1 VTPRDAIRAGV
12 ESRHAQAVALSHRIH
27 ASPELGFA
35 EQLASGWM
43 ASELAACGLNVNL
56 GVCDLPTALTATAG
70 SGPLTIA
77 ICAEYDAL
85 PDIGHACGHNIIA
98 AAGYLAAAALAPL
111 ADDLGIALRVLGTP
125 AEEAGGG
132 KVLMLE
138 RGAFDGVHAAVMA
151 HPAARDCFEP
161 FYPASSPL
169 RVGYRGRAAHAAAW
183 PERGVNAADAITVA
197 QVAIGLLRQH
207 IHGTDRIHGFVSRGG
222 SAANIVPDHTELTL
236 TVRSATID
244 NLKTLLPRVEACLE
258 AGAMATGCTAEIR
271 QAAPVYAEMRHDPDL
286 AAGFAANARLLGH
299 VPPAAAGAERA
310 AGSTDMGNVSQVIPA
325 IHPLLKIETAG
336 AVNHQPAFA
345 DACAGPDADRLVADA
360 ALALAWTIAD
370 VAADPDRRARLLAKP
385 APPAPR

>member
-1 VTPRDAIRAGV
+1 MTTPRDAIRVGV
-12 ESRHAQAVALSHRIH
+12 ESRHTQAVALSHRIH

-35 EQLASGWM
+35 EHNASGLV
-43 ASELAACGLNVNL
+43 ASELAACGLDVTL
-56 GVCDLPTALTATAG
+56 GLCDLPTALSGTAG
-70 SGPLTIA
+70 PGPLTIA

-98 AAGYLAAAALAPL
+98 ASACLAAAALAPL

-125 AEEAGGG
+125 AEETGGG

-138 RGAFDGVHAAVMA
+138 RGAFGGVHAALMA

-169 RVGYRGRAAHAAAW
+169 IASYRGRAAHAAAW

-197 QVAIGLLRQH
+197 QVGIGLLRQH
-207 IHGTDRIHGFVSRGG
+207 ILGTDRIHGFVSRGG

-236 TVRSATID
+236 TVRAATLD
-244 NLKTLLPRVEACLE
+244 GLQSLLPRVEACLR
-258 AGAMATGCTAEIR
+258 AGAMATGCSAEIR
-271 QAAPVYAEMRHDPDL
+271 QAAPEYAHMRHDAEL
-286 AAGFAANARLLGH
+286 AAAFAVNALLLGH
-299 VPPAAAGAERA
+299 VPPAQDGPERA

-325 IHPLLKIETAG
+325 IHPLMKIDAAG
-336 AVNHQPAFA
+336 AVNHQPVFA
-345 DACAGPDADRLVADA
+345 AACAGPDADQLVADA

-370 VAADPDRRARLLAKP
+370 IATSEGHRARLLAGP
-385 APPAPR
+385 APQH

>member
-1 VTPRDAIRAGV
+1 VTQRDAIRDAIRAGIA
-12 ESRHAQAVALSHRIH
+12 SGHARAVALSHRIH
-27 ASPELGFA
+27 AAPELGFA
-35 EQLASGWM
+35 EHLASGWV
-43 ASELAACGLNVNL
+43 ASDLEARGLDVSL
-56 GVCDLPTALTATAG
+56 GVCGLPTALTADVG
-70 SGPLTIA
+70 PGPLTIA

-98 AAGYLAAAALAPL
+98 AAACLAAGALAPL

-169 RVGYRGRAAHAAAW
+169 TVSYRGQAAHAAAW

-197 QVAIGLLRQH
+197 QVSIGLLRQH
-207 IHGTDRIHGFVSRGG
+207 IAGTDRIHGFVSRGG
-222 SAANIVPDHTELTL
+222 SAANIVPDHTEFTL
-236 TVRSATID
+236 TVRSGTLEA
-244 NLKTLLPRVEACLE
+244 LRALLPRVEACLR
-258 AGAMATGCTAEIR
+258 AGALATGCSAEIR
-271 QAAPVYAEMRHDPDL
+271 PAAPVYAQMRHDPDL
-286 AAGFAANARLLGH
+286 AAAFAANARLLGH
-299 VPPAAAGAERA
+299 VPPAPDGPERA
-310 AGSTDMGNVSQVIPA
+310 AGSTDMGNVSQRIPA
-325 IHPLLKIETAG
+325 IHPLLKLETGG

-345 DACAGPDADRLVADA
+345 AACAGPDADQLVAAA

-370 VAADPDRRARLLAKP
+370 VATDPDRRARLLAP
-385 APPAPR
+385 VR